1 LSKINGR
8 TGEKVREDFM
18 RLSQKQIE
26 TLGDEYIKDFGTS
39 IAEILDRQLT
49 KKHGKGWFEITFKTP
64 DKNKANALKKAGK
77 KDPYTL
83 IHQIVKNK
91 NNDYRA
97 AIASEFKL
105 PNSSVSIH
113 DPLTTILDLRNKW
126 AHPNDEM
133 SLKDLLSLLDSIYL
147 ILGNRN
153 HVLGDRC
160 EELIKAI
167 RDDLTVDYGAFSSA
181 FGNEFRK
188 SKRSI
193 ELLQDALRA
202 YRIEAV
208 ERFEGLKIEDLNTE
222 ISAELISAVRTW
234 QIISAA
240 TLDRETYWL
249 HNLKGEELNLKLS
262 LFLSDLFNLFNLF
275 DLDIFISDP
284 KVFIQLDGETLLK
297 KPKSL
302 TKNQMIDLV
311 KAYFTHL
318 STLVNQ
324 VVELRNEMGIANC
337 VCFYCCTLDQY
348 GFPVGYVQPQDLLT
362 GSVMDFF
369 ANNSFSESLSQMF
382 DESFQ
387 SWMQENNYSKD
398 LIDSI
403 FLNDQIS
410 ADPTQ

>member
-1 LSKINGR
+1 
-8 TGEKVREDFM
+8 M

-26 TLGDEYIKDFGTS
+26 TLGDEYIKDFG
-39 IAEILDRQLT
+39 IAISEILDRQLT
-49 KKHGKGWFEITFKTP
+49 KKHGEEWFEITFKTP
-64 DKNKANALKKAGK
+64 DKNKINALKKAGK

-83 IHQIVKNK
+83 IHQIVKNR

-113 DPLTTILDLRNKW
+113 NSLNTILDLRNKW
-126 AHPNDEM
+126 AHPNDEI
-133 SLKDLLSLLDSIYL
+133 SLKDLLSLLDSIYS

-167 RDDLTVDYGAFSSA
+167 RDDLTVEYGAFSSA

-193 ELLQDALRA
+193 ELLQEALRA

-208 ERFEGLKIEDLNTE
+208 ERFEDIKNVDFNPET
-222 ISAELISAVRTW
+222 SAELVSAVRTW
-234 QIISAA
+234 MTISTA

-249 HNLKGEELNLKLS
+249 HNLRGEELNLKLS

-284 KVFIQLDGETLLK
+284 KVFIQHDGEVVLK
-297 KPKSL
+297 KPKYL
-302 TKNQMIDLV
+302 TENQMIDLI
-311 KAYFTHL
+311 KAYFIHL
-318 STLVNQ
+318 RTLVNQ

-337 VCFYCCTLDQY
+337 VCYYCCTLDQFGY
-348 GFPVGYVQPQDLLT
+348 PVGFVEPQDLLT

-369 ANNSFSESLSQMF
+369 ANNSFSHALSQLF
-382 DESFQ
+382 DETFQ
-387 SWMQENNYSKD
+387 NWMQENKFSKD

-403 FLNDQIS
+403 FLSDLNP
-410 ADPTQ
+410 PTLLKE